1 MANASEHAPPTQ
13 SGRLLVCI
21 DEAARAAGLVRHA
34 ARFADA
40 LHLPWSA
47 LYIETARSRGLAVI
61 ERDRI
66 ADTLRLTE
74 SLGAT
79 ASTIPSGERI
89 ADDILAFA
97 RANHVVQIVIGKP
110 VRSGWLAWLRGSVA
124 DDLLRR
130 SGDIAVLAVSG
141 AELADGTVP
150 RKTVKTAPEPVFAGL
165 GSYATAL
172 GATAAALGL
181 ATLMRP
187 DFGLETVPL
196 VFLMAVIGTAYLF
209 GLGPSLLAALA
220 GMLCYN
226 FFFLPPFYTFTIADP
241 TNVAALVF
249 FLFTALAVSNLTAS
263 ARRQAEVARSRA
275 AITDAL
281 YAFARTLA
289 SIATMEEL
297 LHATATQIA
306 ASLRAN
312 AMILLPGAGGKLEA
326 AAAVPAGNCL
336 DAADLG
342 AAQWALRSG
351 RAAGH
356 GADALPGAQR
366 LFLALRTSAGVIGV
380 VGLGAGQRPD
390 ILLTPDERRLVDA
403 LMDQAAIAI
412 ERVRLAVQMDEA
424 RIAAEAERLRGALL
438 TSLSHDLKTPLTS
451 ILGAANSLRE
461 YGELFDARAR
471 ADLVA
476 TIEDEAARMSRFVAN
491 LLDMTRLEAGAL
503 APKREPSD
511 IAEIIGAAVH
521 RVKALLT
528 GFRVEYD
535 IAPDLPLVEVDV
547 LLMEQVLINL
557 LDNAAKYA
565 PPGSTLVLAADRH
578 GDKLRL
584 RVIDEGPGIPEDR
597 LEKIFD
603 KFHRVDHADRQR
615 AGTGLGLAICRG
627 FVEAMGG
634 TIRAANRTDRS
645 GAIFTVALPV
655 SSASAAAEAEE

>member
-1 MANASEHAPPTQ
+1 MAKASEHTAPTPG
-13 SGRLLVCI
+13 GRLLVCI

-34 ARFADA
+34 GRLADA

-47 LYIETARSRGLAVI
+47 LYIETARSRGLSVV

-66 ADTLRLTE
+66 ADTLRLAE

-79 ASTIPSGERI
+79 ASTIPGGERI
-89 ADDILAFA
+89 VDDILAFA
-97 RANHVVQIVIGKP
+97 RAHHAVQIVIGKP
-110 VRSGWLAWLRGSVA
+110 ARSGWLARLRGSVA

-130 SGDIAVLAVSG
+130 SGDIALLAVSG
-141 AELADGTVP
+141 AELGEDAVP
-150 RKTVKTAPEPVFAGL
+150 RKTVKTAPEPAIAGL
-165 GSYATAL
+165 GPYAAAL
-172 GATAAALGL
+172 AATAAALGV
-181 ATLMRP
+181 ATVMLP

-209 GLGPSLLAALA
+209 GLGPSLLAAMS

-249 FLFTALAVSNLTAS
+249 FLFTALAVSNLTAR

-275 AITDAL
+275 AITDSL

-289 SIATMEEL
+289 SIATIEEL
-297 LHATATQIA
+297 LRATAAQIA
-306 ASLRAN
+306 ASLRAD
-312 AMILLPGAGGKLEA
+312 AVILLPGAGGMLKV
-326 AAAVPAGNCL
+326 AAAVPAGNRL

-342 AAQWALRSG
+342 AAQWALLSG
-351 RAAGH
+351 RAAGR
-356 GADALPGAQR
+356 GADALPGARR
-366 LFLALRTSAGVIGV
+366 LFLALRTSAGIIGV

-424 RIAAEAERLRGALL
+424 RIAAEAARLRGALL

-451 ILGAANSLRE
+451 ILGAANALRE

-503 APKREPSD
+503 APKREPSA

-521 RVKALLT
+521 RVKPLLA
-528 GFRVEYD
+528 GFRVAYD
-535 IAPDLPLVEVDV
+535 IAPGLPLVEVDV

-565 PPGSTLVLAADRH
+565 APGSTLLLAADRQ
-578 GDKLRL
+578 GDRLRL

-627 FVEAMGG
+627 FVEAMDG
-634 TIRAANRTDRS
+634 TITAANRTDRS

-655 SSASAAAEAEE
+655 SSASAAAEAAE